1 MTEPSPLLA
10 AARHAAEAAYVP
22 YCAFPVG
29 AALRTDDGRV
39 FVGVNVDNA
48 SSPLTVCAER
58 SAVSA
63 AITAGARRIAE
74 VAVHGPGDSVPPCGG
89 CRQVLAEFAAPGC
102 VVTFRWEG
110 TTITVPLA
118 ELLPYSFALPTGA

>member
-1 MTEPSPLLA
+1 MDHQLVA
-10 AARHAAEAAYVP
+10 AAEAIASQAYVP
-22 YCAFPVG
+22 YCDFPVG

-63 AITAGARRIAE
+63 AVTAGARRIVE
-74 VAVHGPGDSVPPCGG
+74 VAVHGSADSVSPCGG
-89 CRQVLAEFAAPGC
+89 CRQVLAEFASPDCIVSFPWKGSR
-102 VVTFRWEG
+102 VS
-110 TTITVPLA
+110 VPLA
-118 ELLPYSFALPTGA
+118 ELLPYGFSF

>member
-1 MTEPSPLLA
+1 MIDAELVA
-10 AARHAAEAAYVP
+10 AAEAVAESAYVP
-22 YCAFPVG
+22 YCDFPVG

-63 AITAGARRIAE
+63 AVSAGARRIVE
-74 VAVHGPGDSVPPCGG
+74 VAVHGSAESVSPCGG

-102 VVTFRWEG
+102 VVSFPWKGSR
-110 TTITVPLA
+110 ILVPLT
-118 ELLPYSFALPTGA
+118 ELLPYGFAL